1 MKDKKITQDEIFE
14 RRWLHHA
21 KHESKIFEVDEIR
34 KAMKEGWKFWPWEVE
49 KKSKKVESS
58 KEDKKEEMSSLV
70 IEERDFPSSSN
81 PEVTVINDSVPV
93 TEFVDTISTI
103 ENKFIKQEL
112 EKCLQKQQPK

>member
-21 KHESKIFEVDEIR
+21 KHEPKIFEVDEIR

-49 KKSKKVESS
+49 KKAKKVEAS

-70 IEERDFPSSSN
+70 IEERDFPWSSN
-81 PEVTVINDSVPV
+81 PEVTVINDSIPV
-93 TEFVDTISTI
+93 SHLDSMVDK
-103 ENKFIKQEL
+103 EEIK
-112 EKCLQKQQPK
+112 KCLQRQQPK